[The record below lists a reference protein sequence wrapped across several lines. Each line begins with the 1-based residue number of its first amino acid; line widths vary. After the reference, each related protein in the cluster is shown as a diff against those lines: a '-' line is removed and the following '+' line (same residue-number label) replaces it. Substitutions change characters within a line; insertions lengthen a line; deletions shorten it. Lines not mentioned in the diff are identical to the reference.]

1 MAQAELEE
9 AEAVNDLLIDKDNT
23 KKNEDGTRIKYM
35 QRKTLTILLGI
46 LNVFL
51 FVILIVII
59 TYYISDKSQRVII
72 KPAKTFCLPCEEISI
87 HPDDDPANFHKY
99 FVQRQ
104 ENGKTLCCADDGRNL
119 EKMMELY
126 VERKHAIKTAE
137 SSKEEL
143 EAACNDKI
151 TDFEP
156 RVMARVAG
164 IKETKE
170 NGVNHI
176 VHWKL
181 SKSVLDLFFKHNISY
196 DPKTAEFVINQPGY
210 YYIYSQITMSINKE
224 VQNDRDNICH
234 YIYRTRKGL
243 PHKLLQNSR
252 TRCKF
257 QGDESRST
265 SYIGA
270 VFDMNK
276 DDRLM
281 VKVSHPK
288 VVDKAESSSYYGL
301 HII

>member
-9 AEAVNDLLIDKDNT
+9 AEAVNDFLIDKDNT

-51 FVILIVII
+51 FAILIVII
-59 TYYISDKSQRVII
+59 TYYINDKSQRVII

-164 IKETKE
+164 IKETRE
-170 NGVNHI
+170 NGVNHV
-176 VHWKL
+176 VHWQL
-181 SKSVLDLFFKHNISY
+181 SKSGLDLFFKHNISY
-196 DPKTAEFVINQPGY
+196 DPNTAEFIINQPGY
-210 YYIYSQITMSINKE
+210 YYIYSQITMNINKG
-224 VQNDRDNICH
+224 VQSGRDSICH
-234 YIYRTRKGL
+234 YIYRTRNGL
-243 PHKLLQNSR
+243 PVKLLQNSR

-257 QGDESRST
+257 QGDESKST

-270 VFDMNK
+270 VFNMNK
-276 DDRLM
+276 EDRLL
-281 VKVSHPK
+281 VKVSHPD
-288 VVDKAESSSYYGL
+288 VVDKAESRSYYGV